1 MQIESRDKPGM
12 GGKTAQ
18 VAPAPDARL
27 PGATPRGPLQ
37 KKPPAPP
44 PLGAFLGVKLTDDLR
59 QALRRRALSEGLS
72 DGAWVRRLM
81 LDALSIESDLDRAS
95 AKVPPEE
102 LAAATSFMAMLTKL
116 VLASRDLGDGQ
127 AASVIEALELQH
139 GRLVKLIE
147 RMER

>member
-1 MQIESRDKPGM
+1 M

-18 VAPAPDARL
+18 GSPVPGDAR
-27 PGATPRGPLQ
+27 PGATPRGPLT
-37 KKPPAPP
+37 KPPPP
-44 PLGAFLGVKLTDDLR
+44 PLGAYFGVKLTDDLR
-59 QALRRRALSEGLS
+59 VAVRRRALSEGLS

-81 LDALSIESDLDRAS
+81 LDALAIESDLDRAS

-127 AASVIEALELQH
+127 AGSVVQALELQH
-139 GRLVKLIE
+139 RRLVKIID